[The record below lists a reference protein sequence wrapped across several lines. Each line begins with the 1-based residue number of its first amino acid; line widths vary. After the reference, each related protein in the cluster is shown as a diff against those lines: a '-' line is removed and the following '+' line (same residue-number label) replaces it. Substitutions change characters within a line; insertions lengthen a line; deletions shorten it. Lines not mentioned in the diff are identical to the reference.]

1 MTALPMLAFLVAL
14 TGMATSAQPLVVRD
28 TLVQVAGREVYIAM
42 PPITQDGYRVVLAL
56 HGSGREARSYKPGD
70 SKANAFYV
78 RQRDLAVKNGYLFVV
93 VSNGSDTWG
102 TDRGLNAVLDAYR
115 YIEAN
120 FRVQQKWVLWGSSAG
135 GGLMYRLIKEYPAI
149 VDRALGTFA
158 VYDLS
163 DAFKRLT
170 SARHAW
176 RCDST
181 FKDINPAAA
190 PKALAQIPLMLFHGI
205 ADQTVPLEAHS
216 GRLVQDVKPFG
227 GSVELYKAPGGHDTA
242 NMSLYP
248 DRLINDFL
256 RKKIN

>member
-102 TDRGLNAVLDAYR
+102 TDRGLMRYWMPIGTLKRISACSKSGYCGAVR
-115 YIEAN
+115 
-120 FRVQQKWVLWGSSAG
+120 QG
-135 GGLMYRLIKEYPAI
+135 GCSCI
-149 VDRALGTFA
+149 V
-158 VYDLS
+158 
-163 DAFKRLT
+163 
-170 SARHAW
+170 
-176 RCDST
+176 
-181 FKDINPAAA
+181 
-190 PKALAQIPLMLFHGI
+190 
-205 ADQTVPLEAHS
+205 
-216 GRLVQDVKPFG
+216 
-227 GSVELYKAPGGHDTA
+227 
-242 NMSLYP
+242 
-248 DRLINDFL
+248 
-256 RKKIN
+256 